1 MNLDKT
7 KREDKV
13 LTNIRDL
20 ILQSMELLDEIKKS
34 QKSDVLIYR
43 IIITFS
49 VLVIIGILSVIIF
62 YVY

>member
-1 MNLDKT
+1 MDKT